1 MQTAFYEIMKAVLVI
16 DMPKTCKECKCQL
29 CWVCVPADEDIDEYI
44 DPSKAKPDWCP
55 LRPLPKYRDNSKKPQ
70 DYAEVWIDGAKTGW
84 NACLDEVTGET
95 ECTTQKMDT

>member
-55 LRPLPKYRDNSKKPQ
+55 LRQIPDKP
-70 DYAEVWIDGAKTGW
+70 AEDLIKG
-84 NACLDEVTGET
+84 LDAMEKMQSVEVRTVRRT
-95 ECTTQKMDT
+95 E